1 MFHGTGSAQ
10 KGSNM
15 NKFIKTK
22 LNNVLKTELEFTM
35 HNDEDTL
42 EKLDRVNTI
51 QNIKKVIDNY
61 DELEP
66 LLKEFFS
73 KKADKEK

>member
-1 MFHGTGSAQ
+1 
-10 KGSNM
+10 M